1 MIYTWHFMM
10 LSWKQVVGGDVYT
23 GVESLALEL
32 YASEEHGG
40 YWGLH
45 DEGVILRTLFGLLFW
60 YDTPPSHSKSGKCGF

>member
-1 MIYTWHFMM
+1 M
-10 LSWKQVVGGDVYT
+10 YT
-23 GVESLALEL
+23 GVEALALEL

-45 DEGVILRTLFGLLFW
+45 DEGTILRTLFGLLFW